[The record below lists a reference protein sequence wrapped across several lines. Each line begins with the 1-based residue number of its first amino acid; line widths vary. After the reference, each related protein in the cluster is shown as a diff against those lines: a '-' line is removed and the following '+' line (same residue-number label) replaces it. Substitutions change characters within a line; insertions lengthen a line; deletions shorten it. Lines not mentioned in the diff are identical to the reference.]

1 MNVLVC
7 GGAGFIGSAFI
18 KSYHQNNRDSK
29 ITNLD
34 NLTIGSN
41 LQNLKEL
48 KDDPNYKFIKD
59 DIRNE
64 SVIDSLVKDSDV
76 TINFAAESHVDR
88 SIANPKPFL
97 ETNIFGTYSILE
109 AIRKHDK
116 QFIHVSTDEV
126 YGDAQ
131 GKSSFNE
138 DSQINPSNPYAATKA
153 AADNLVMSYHR
164 TYGINCITTR
174 CTNNFGPNQF
184 PEKLI
189 PKTIIRLLKNLKVP
203 LYGDG
208 TQIRSWIYV
217 NDHVQAIESLIK
229 KGKPGHVYN
238 ITAYEEITNK
248 SIVEKILDIL
258 GKPREHLIVLSW
270 IRTSS
275 ARVEPELVV
284 ATLAERLNQ
293 VESYAVQHR
302 VDICV
307 PGLVI
312 ERMPRPLRLKEPAI
326 LHLVIFRLQ
335 AFILAK
341 LRHPEDI

>member
-1 MNVLVC
+1 MHILVC

-18 KSYHQNNRDSK
+18 RNYLNNNPDSK
-29 ITNLD
+29 IINLD
-34 NLTIGSN
+34 VLTIGSN
-41 LQNLKEL
+41 LENLKDVENN
-48 KDDPNYKFIKD
+48 PNYKFIKD

-64 SVIDSLVKDSDV
+64 SIIDGLVKDVDV
-76 TINFAAESHVDR
+76 VVNFAAESHVDR

-97 ETNIFGTYSILE
+97 ETNILGTYFILE

-131 GKSSFNE
+131 GRSSFNE

-153 AADNLVMSYHR
+153 AADHLVASYHR

-174 CTNNFGPNQF
+174 CTNNFGPFQF

-189 PKTIIRLLKNLKVP
+189 PKTIIRSIKNLKVP

-217 NDHVQAIESLIK
+217 DDHVQAIESLIS
-229 KGKPGHVYN
+229 KGKPGQVYN

-248 SIVEKILDIL
+248 TIVEKILDIL
-258 GKPREHLIVLSW
+258 GKSHDMIEYVNDRPGHDKRYSIDCSKIEDQIGWRPRYEFDDALKQTVNWYLQNQSWWEPLIDKD
-270 IRTSS
+270 
-275 ARVEPELVV
+275 
-284 ATLAERLNQ
+284 TLHTQ
-293 VESYAVQHR
+293 PWTVS
-302 VDICV
+302 
-307 PGLVI
+307 
-312 ERMPRPLRLKEPAI
+312 
-326 LHLVIFRLQ
+326 
-335 AFILAK
+335 
-341 LRHPEDI
+341 